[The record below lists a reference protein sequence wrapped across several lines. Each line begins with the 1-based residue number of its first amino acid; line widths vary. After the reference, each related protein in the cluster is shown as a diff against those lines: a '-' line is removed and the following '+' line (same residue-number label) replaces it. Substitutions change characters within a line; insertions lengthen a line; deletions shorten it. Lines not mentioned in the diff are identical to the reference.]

1 MAAIVENLS
10 RMGIH
15 AAIQGNDIYIEPG
28 TPHAATIET
37 YDDHRVAMAFS
48 LTGLR
53 TPGIIISNPLC
64 CRKTFENYLTYW
76 MRSVEN
82 YLK

>member
-37 YDDHRVAMAFS
+37 YDEPPCGHGL
-48 LTGLR
+48 LTDG
-53 TPGIIISNPLC
+53 TSHTG
-64 CRKTFENYLTYW
+64 YHH
-76 MRSVEN
+76 
-82 YLK
+82 